1 MHNLLLLE
9 HVTYIKDTVK

>member
-9 HVTYIKDTVK
+9 CKVHVM

>member
-9 HVTYIKDTVK
+9 GTVHVMQ